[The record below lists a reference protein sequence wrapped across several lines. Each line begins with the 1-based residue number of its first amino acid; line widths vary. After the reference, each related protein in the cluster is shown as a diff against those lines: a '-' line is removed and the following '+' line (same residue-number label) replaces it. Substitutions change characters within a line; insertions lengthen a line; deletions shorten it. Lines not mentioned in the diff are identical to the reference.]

1 MSTIKKLEIRGV
13 RSFGVERDDVQQINF
28 RSPLT
33 LIVGQNGCGK
43 TTIIECL
50 KYGLT
55 GELPPG
61 TNRGI
66 GFVHD
71 PKIFN
76 TVESL
81 GQVKLMVKD
90 FTGNTVTAIRS
101 MKITRKNKTPKFET
115 LDSTIT
121 MENAQTKEK
130 ITMTRSRV
138 TDINNE
144 MCDAMGV
151 SKAILNNVIFCHQEE
166 SCWPLDEP
174 KELKKKFDAIFG
186 TTEYNRVI
194 DKLIKISKGYNE
206 ELKEKMADLKLLENV
221 KSQAETKQLQLED
234 GDKKLGKLHQTI
246 SELEIDIKPIQDKLE
261 QLAIVERQYSS
272 LLTKKIEFSSKI
284 KSKKEQSQQL
294 QAKINKLFDGS
305 LHELEVE
312 IKIFQQTSASKHSE
326 LEEDESELQRFKSQ
340 DRSLQSKLQSID
352 GQRIEFSEKQK
363 RERELQIERGKKM
376 KTLGGKLTLALSDNL
391 GDASIS
397 ASVLESGLS
406 SIRNALKQQ
415 ELNLQSKTKT
425 FEEDDVRAQKSIDK
439 LRETKATLESD
450 STSKRK
456 QIAQLEREKLQAMRE
471 VAEIES
477 SAESLK
483 RLIDEINRLEQEYET
498 QVAAT
503 NLPAMRKE
511 LGERKQLR
519 DQLQG
524 ELDRLEERISSL
536 DKVAMKEQELTL
548 KEQQCT
554 SRENELRRLR
564 NKHADSLRRLFPDR
578 TIESNYKTNL
588 QSLYDDLQKEVKTV
602 NEKIRRAQAIVTE
615 METTRK
621 NQKTQLERLERDLG
635 EAEEKI
641 YSACRGNAYEDVLAK
656 LNDKIAKNNMEH
668 GEARSA
674 VVLYQKFISN
684 IENDRCCPV
693 CDKGLESE
701 DVHDV
706 SSKLS
711 DEIRR
716 LPEKIEALER
726 SLKKDRSDYDK
737 LLALK
742 PISERLE
749 KQKKELPQLKQ
760 QLQDTEKRLTTAS
773 DDLEEHQLA
782 VSEPTANMQL
792 INTIV
797 GDMSILDK
805 LGLELERMKRGVEEL
820 RSQLGTHITEGVTI
834 ESLKSERDTLR
845 TNFKTERNVVDEM
858 QNTIDTKAEKL
869 NNMQSRN
876 NQMKSKKL
884 KLQEAVQ
891 SLDQKRAN
899 VSEMG
904 AKMTT
909 LNAELKTAEQQL
921 NPVKVQLQT
930 ELEQKQ
936 RTKEQNNRELQV
948 LRKTLDALRWEETE
962 IVRLGSELDE
972 LAALNLS
979 AELSRLQSK
988 KEQVQQEQDQLKR
1001 TMECKAKDIEKLKQD
1016 IANQHM
1022 QERDL
1027 IDNRDLKR
1035 LIRETTDLEAE
1046 LAVLLKNMGE
1056 MEVGNVQKERN
1067 RLIDL
1072 RDALQ
1077 AKRSELNGQASEL
1090 KRQLTELR
1098 KELERSEYRNA
1109 TRNYFKTLGESMVQR
1124 KIISDIKKYRDAL
1137 EGALQEYHTEKMQ
1150 EINRT
1155 IFSLWRDIYRGN
1167 DIDYI
1172 RINTVDDG
1180 VAERSDRRRIYT
1192 YGVVQAKHDV
1202 EIDMRG
1208 RCSAGQKVLA
1218 SLIIR
1223 LALAETFSSNCG
1235 VMALDE
1241 PTTNLDRENIESLC
1255 ESLRRIVS
1263 ERQGGNFLLIVI
1275 THDEEFVTK
1284 LEQFETYYR
1293 ISRNG
1298 DGKSMIKEESL

>member
-1 MSTIKKLEIRGV
+1 MSTINKLEIRGI
-13 RSFGVERDDVQQINF
+13 RSFGVERGDVQQINF

-55 GELPPG
+55 GEVPPG
-61 TNRGI
+61 TYRGV

-101 MKITRKNKTPKFET
+101 MKITHKGKNPKFET
-115 LDSTIT
+115 MDSTIT

-138 TDINNE
+138 ADINNE

-151 SKAILNNVIFCHQEE
+151 SKAILNNVIFCHQED
-166 SCWPLDEP
+166 SCWPLEEP

-194 DKLIKISKGYNE
+194 DKLIKISKEYNE
-206 ELKEKMADLKLLENV
+206 KLKEKMGDLKLLQNI
-221 KSQAETKQLQLED
+221 KAQAESKQLQLED
-234 GDKKLGKLHQTI
+234 GDRKMAKLNQTI
-246 SELEIDIKPIQDKLE
+246 EDLESDIKPIQTKLE
-261 QLAIVERQYSS
+261 QLALVERQYSS
-272 LLTKKIEFSSKI
+272 LLAKKIEFSSKI
-284 KSKKEQSQQL
+284 KSKHEQSQQL
-294 QAKINKLFDGS
+294 KSKIKKLFEGS
-305 LHELEVE
+305 LPELEVE
-312 IKIFQQTSASKHSE
+312 IKIFQQTSASKHAE
-326 LEEDESELQRFKSQ
+326 LEEDESELQRIKSQ
-340 DRSLQSKLQSID
+340 DRSLQNKLQSIE
-352 GQRIEFSEKQK
+352 GQKIELAEKQK
-363 RERELQIERGKKM
+363 RERELQIERGKKI
-376 KTLGGKLTLALSDNL
+376 KALGDKLTLPLSDDY
-391 GDASIS
+391 GDASVGANVIES
-397 ASVLESGLS
+397 ALN
-406 SIRNALKQQ
+406 SIRNALQKQ
-415 ELNLQSKTKT
+415 EKDVQSKTKT
-425 FEEDDVRAQKSIDK
+425 FEEEDVRAQKSIDK

-450 STSKRK
+450 CASKRK
-456 QIAQLEREKLQAMRE
+456 QIDQLEREKLQTMRE
-471 VAEIES
+471 VAEIER
-477 SAESLK
+477 SAETLK

-498 QVAAT
+498 QVKAA
-503 NLPAMRKE
+503 NLPEMRKE

-519 DQLQG
+519 DQLQDQ
-524 ELDRLEERISSL
+524 LDRLEERISSL
-536 DKVAMKEQELTL
+536 DAVALKEQELTL

-554 SRENELRRLR
+554 GRETELRRLR

-578 TIESNYKTNL
+578 TIESNFKSNL
-588 QSLYDDLQKEVKTV
+588 QNLYDDLQKEVKNV
-602 NEKIRRAQAIVTE
+602 NENMRRAQAIVTE

-621 NQKTQLERLERDLG
+621 SQKHQLERLERDLAD
-635 EAEEKI
+635 AEERI
-641 YSACRGNAYEDVLAK
+641 YSACRGNAYEEVLAK
-656 LNDKIAKNNMEH
+656 LNEKILKNNMEH

-674 VVLYQKFISN
+674 VVLYRKFISN
-684 IENDRCCPV
+684 IENDHCCPV
-693 CDKGLESE
+693 CEKGLENE

-706 SSKLS
+706 SGKLS

-716 LPEKIEALER
+716 LPEKIESLER
-726 SLKKDRSDYDK
+726 TLKQDRSDYDK

-760 QLQDTEKRLTTAS
+760 QLQETEKRLTTAS
-773 DDLEEHQLA
+773 DELEEYQLA

-797 GDMSILDK
+797 GDMSVLDK
-805 LGLELERMKRGVEEL
+805 LGSELERMKRGVDEL
-820 RSQLGTHITEGVTI
+820 RSQLGTSIPEGVTI
-834 ESLKSERDTLR
+834 ESLKSERETMR
-845 TNFKTERNVVDEM
+845 GKFKTERKLVDEL
-858 QNTIDTKAEKL
+858 QNTIDTKTEKL
-869 NNMQSRN
+869 NNLQSRN

-884 KLQEAVQ
+884 KLQESVQ

-899 VSEMG
+899 VNELG
-904 AKMTT
+904 GKICT
-909 LNAELKTAEQQL
+909 LGDELKDAESQL
-921 NPVKVQLQT
+921 NPVKIQLQK

-936 RTKEQNNRELQV
+936 RTKEHNNRELQK
-948 LRKTLDALRWEETE
+948 LRKMLDGLRWEETE
-962 IVRLGSELDE
+962 IVRLGCELEE
-972 LAALNLS
+972 LATLNLS
-979 AELSRLQSK
+979 AELSRLQTK

-1001 TMECKAKDIEKLKQD
+1001 TMECKAKNIEKLRQD
-1016 IANQHM
+1016 IANQHL
-1022 QERDL
+1022 QQRDL

-1046 LAVLLKNMGE
+1046 LAVLVKNMGE
-1056 MEVGNVQKERN
+1056 MEVGSAQKERD
-1067 RLIDL
+1067 RLIDV
-1072 RDALQ
+1072 RDGLQ
-1077 AKRSELNGQASEL
+1077 AKRSELNGQVGEL
-1090 KRQLTELR
+1090 QRQLNELR
-1098 KELERSEYRNA
+1098 KELDRSEYRNA
-1109 TRNYFKTLGESMVQR
+1109 VRNYITTLSESIVQR

-1137 EGALQEYHTEKMQ
+1137 ESALREYHTEKMQ

-1172 RINTVDDG
+1172 RINTMDDG
-1180 VAERSDRRRIYT
+1180 VAERSDKRRAYT
-1192 YGVVQAKHDV
+1192 YGVVQAKNDV

-1241 PTTNLDRENIESLC
+1241 PTTNLDRDNIESLC

-1263 ERQGGNFLLIVI
+1263 EREGGHFLLIVI

-1284 LEQFETYYR
+1284 LEKFENYYR
-1293 ISRNG
+1293 ISRNSE
-1298 DGKSMIKEESL
+1298 GKSVIKEEHL